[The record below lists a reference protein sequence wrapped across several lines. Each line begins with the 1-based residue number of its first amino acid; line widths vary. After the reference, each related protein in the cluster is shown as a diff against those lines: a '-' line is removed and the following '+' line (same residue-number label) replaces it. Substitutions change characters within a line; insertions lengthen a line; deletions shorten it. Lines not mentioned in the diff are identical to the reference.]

1 MTPTARPWLV
11 MIAGP
16 SLSGTDGDPAK
27 VAANRARL
35 EAMALPIYER
45 GHLPLIGEWL
55 ALPII
60 HAAGGREPGDGVFD
74 AYQYPVA
81 HRLLERC
88 DALLR
93 LPGVLSRKCMAL
105 RRAATGQ
112 PARRGVGS
120 MPGGIAPTSQRRRG
134 PVSARPEGVR
144 PDRALARRHG
154 RVFPGQDAS
163 APRGADLDVER
174 ARALGLPV
182 CTSIDELPRRTAPA
196 A

>member
-1 MTPTARPWLV
+1 MTSMDRPWLV

-16 SLSGTDGDPAK
+16 YLSGTDGDPLK

-60 HAAGGREPGDGVFD
+60 HAAGGTEPGDSVFD

-93 LPGVLSRKCMAL
+93 LPG
-105 RRAATGQ
+105 
-112 PARRGVGS
+112 
-120 MPGGIAPTSQRRRG
+120 
-134 PVSARPEGVR
+134 
-144 PDRALARRHG
+144 
-154 RVFPGQDAS
+154 AS
-163 APRGADLDVER
+163 RGADMDVER
-174 ARALGLPV
+174 ARALGLPIY
-182 CTSIDELPRRTAPA
+182 TSVDELPRRAAPA